1 MGMVRPAVLAAL
13 ILLTVLSVLTL
24 RDSLHAA
31 NTITVNTLSD
41 SSTSGDGLCSLR
53 EAITNANSASDT
65 TMGDCVAGTGN
76 DTIVFSLSGKITVA
90 STLPSPGAVLEIDGS
105 GQSIDIDG
113 GSASRIFLNLTGT
126 LTLNDLTI
134 SNGSST
140 GNGGG
145 ISSNS
150 SLTVTDSTFT
160 GNNAIGG
167 GAIFNFGGTLNI
179 TNCTFSGNVA
189 TDGGAVF
196 SSHGGTVTS
205 STFSNNSAGGTGA
218 AIFANGTTVEVVNS
232 ILANSTGTNCGVE
245 SAGTIGNG
253 TFNISDDSSCGFGSS
268 TGLNGDTIGD
278 SVLPLLGS
286 LQNNGGQTDT
296 FALQSNSPAI
306 DAVPIANCPPT
317 DQRGDPRPAEGGNA
331 CDIGAFEGSFEAS
344 PTPTP
349 TATRTATATATT
361 AATATATATSSATAT
376 ATSTATATPTATATS
391 SASATETASTTAT
404 ATESTTAT
412 ARNTATPTVT
422 PTPQPKPPQ
431 LTVSPKTVKF
441 KKVHTGSVA
450 TKSVTLHNK
459 SKTASDVVSAL
470 QTTGQ
475 SFSIASNGCAAGI
488 PPRGTCKIGVSFAP
502 LAPGTNNGTL
512 TFTDLSKSSSHLV
525 KLNGVGFAT
534 PSPTAT
540 STSTATP
547 SPTAT
552 STASATPSPTAS
564 ATPTASPTPTAT
576 GVTPTATP
584 TATAT
589 ATNTATPTA
598 TPTVTPTP
606 QPKPPQLTVSPKT
619 VKFKKVHTGSLA
631 TKSVTL
637 HNKSKTASDVVSAL
651 QTTGQSFSIAS
662 NGCAAGIPPRGTCKI
677 GVSFA
682 PLAPGTNNGTL
693 TFTDLS
699 KTSSH
704 LVKLNGVGVA
714 TPASTPSPT
723 ATSTSS
729 ATPSPTATGVTPSA
743 TPSATPTGITPTAT
757 VTATP
762 TSTTPGTPTAT
773 PTGSATYSLMAISET
788 VSGYV
793 VLDNP
798 NDGVSPNP
806 VETQQAAA
814 ASTPSF
820 NSNLSLVDTQ
830 VNMSG
835 AASAGQT
842 SDADG
847 SSITVD
853 ETAAVSGDLSQCA
866 DQPLPC
872 MASNEGLTDFTAEFC
887 ITADTTYTLSG
898 LIEADPNEDFGNITA
913 VSFVTIA
920 PVGESQIL
928 NLQASNGESVPISM
942 SVPLAAGCYDIEAEV
957 FANLVATSGGSVTA
971 TCNINLSPSP

>member
-1 MGMVRPAVLAAL
+1 MNASVGRGVSLPAAARRFAMGMVRPAVLAAL

-90 STLPSPGAVLEIDGS
+90 STLPSPTAVLEIDGS

-113 GSASRIFLNLTGT
+113 ASASRIFLNLTGT

-278 SVLPLLGS
+278 SVLPLLGA

-344 PTPTP
+344 PTPTA

-376 ATSTATATPTATATS
+376 ATATATPP
-391 SASATETASTTAT
+391 
-404 ATESTTAT
+404 
-412 ARNTATPTVT
+412 RR
-422 PTPQPKPPQ
+422 PP
-431 LTVSPKTVKF
+431 
-441 KKVHTGSVA
+441 
-450 TKSVTLHNK
+450 
-459 SKTASDVVSAL
+459 
-470 QTTGQ
+470 
-475 SFSIASNGCAAGI
+475 
-488 PPRGTCKIGVSFAP
+488 
-502 LAPGTNNGTL
+502 
-512 TFTDLSKSSSHLV
+512 
-525 KLNGVGFAT
+525 
-534 PSPTAT
+534 
-540 STSTATP
+540 
-547 SPTAT
+547 
-552 STASATPSPTAS
+552 
-564 ATPTASPTPTAT
+564 
-576 GVTPTATP
+576 
-584 TATAT
+584 
-589 ATNTATPTA
+589 
-598 TPTVTPTP
+598 
-606 QPKPPQLTVSPKT
+606 
-619 VKFKKVHTGSLA
+619 
-631 TKSVTL
+631 
-637 HNKSKTASDVVSAL
+637 
-651 QTTGQSFSIAS
+651 
-662 NGCAAGIPPRGTCKI
+662 
-677 GVSFA
+677 
-682 PLAPGTNNGTL
+682 
-693 TFTDLS
+693 
-699 KTSSH
+699 
-704 LVKLNGVGVA
+704 
-714 TPASTPSPT
+714 
-723 ATSTSS
+723 
-729 ATPSPTATGVTPSA
+729 
-743 TPSATPTGITPTAT
+743 
-757 VTATP
+757 
-762 TSTTPGTPTAT
+762 
-773 PTGSATYSLMAISET
+773 
-788 VSGYV
+788 
-793 VLDNP
+793 
-798 NDGVSPNP
+798 
-806 VETQQAAA
+806 
-814 ASTPSF
+814 
-820 NSNLSLVDTQ
+820 
-830 VNMSG
+830 
-835 AASAGQT
+835 
-842 SDADG
+842 
-847 SSITVD
+847 
-853 ETAAVSGDLSQCA
+853 
-866 DQPLPC
+866 PLPAQPQQPHNRHC
-872 MASNEGLTDFTAEFC
+872 D
-887 ITADTTYTLSG
+887 
-898 LIEADPNEDFGNITA
+898 
-913 VSFVTIA
+913 
-920 PVGESQIL
+920 
-928 NLQASNGESVPISM
+928 
-942 SVPLAAGCYDIEAEV
+942 
-957 FANLVATSGGSVTA
+957 
-971 TCNINLSPSP
+971 